1 MAIKFQ
7 YNKTSLNNITK
18 QLKMRQSALPTLKN
32 KESALRLE
40 VRKAKER
47 SEKLIEDLDA
57 ALKKYDYLAAL
68 WNECEPGLISI
79 TDVDL
84 TTVKV
89 AGVKTPELVAIHYE
103 IHEFNAFTSPA
114 WYADGVA
121 ILKELSRLG
130 IESEVYV
137 EKSRILDY
145 QRKKTTQK
153 VNLYEKVQIP
163 GYQEAIRKIKRYMED
178 EENLSKAASKIVKSR
193 HAEEEEMEEAA
204 NGR

>member
-7 YNKTSLNNITK
+7 YNKTSLTEMGK
-18 QLKMRQSALPTLKN
+18 QLKVRQRALPTLQN

-40 VRKAKER
+40 VRKAREDSDR
-47 SEKLIEDLDA
+47 LIA
-57 ALKKYDYLAAL
+57 ALEDALLRYDYLAAL
-68 WNECEPGLISI
+68 WNEFDAGLIAI

-84 TTVKV
+84 YTKKV
-89 AGVKTPELVAIHYE
+89 AGVKTPALGEIHYE
-103 IHEFNAFTSPA
+103 LKPFNAFVKPA

-130 IESEVYV
+130 IESEVYK
-137 EKSRILDY
+137 EKARILDY
-145 QRKKTTQK
+145 NRRKTTQK

-178 EENLSKAASKIVKSR
+178 EENLSKASSKIVKKR
-193 HAEEEEMEEAA
+193 HAEEEEASEL
-204 NGR
+204 